1 MVSLTTAMEGL
12 WQNRK
17 HLSVVLVKEFSSV
30 YYRERS
36 CLGGDYYFTS
46 RCHPLCFSVGHHSKC
61 HTVCWM
67 DLLSTQTGND
77 INVLEELE
85 LTLNSPHVISW
96 VCCSVK
102 CMLLVYR
109 SGQRCTDTCH
119 CVALMWGHSHCVK
132 DNSHVHDRHLIAW
145 SFMHLTIEHVGV
157 RESVLLFFKLILS
170 ICLWKY
176 FSCFF

>member
-1 MVSLTTAMEGL
+1 MEGL

-77 INVLEELE
+77 IKVLEELE
-85 LTLNSPHVISW
+85 LTLNIPRVISW

-119 CVALMWGHSHCVK
+119 CVALMWGSQSLCQRQQLCAWQTFICVVFHASDYSTCGSLRK
-132 DNSHVHDRHLIAW
+132 FPAVFLNSYSPLACGNI
-145 SFMHLTIEHVGV
+145 FPGFL
-157 RESVLLFFKLILS
+157 
-170 ICLWKY
+170 
-176 FSCFF
+176 